1 LQDFFRVELGY
12 EHEANLVVVR
22 ACQKMVKDMH
32 CEVRIQTIIQ
42 YYAEFKHIKIKK
54 SCSTIDETD

>member
-1 LQDFFRVELGY
+1 VEPGY
-12 EHEANLVVVR
+12 EHEANLVAVR

-32 CEVRIQTIIQ
+32 CEVRIQAIIQ